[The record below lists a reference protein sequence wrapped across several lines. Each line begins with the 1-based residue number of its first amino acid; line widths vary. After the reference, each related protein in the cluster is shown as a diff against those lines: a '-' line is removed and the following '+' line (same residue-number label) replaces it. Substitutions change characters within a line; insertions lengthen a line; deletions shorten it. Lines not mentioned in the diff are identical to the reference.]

1 MMKNLSGNIKHISG
15 MIRSDFFK
23 KTASAISDFSAFASV
38 VLFYYPVL
46 KKIKISKRNFPGFL
60 FWYFRT

>member
-1 MMKNLSGNIKHISG
+1 MKETKNKNTESINRFGMMKNLSGNIKHISG

-46 KKIKISKRNFPGFL
+46 KK
-60 FWYFRT
+60 

>member
-46 KKIKISKRNFPGFL
+46 KK
-60 FWYFRT
+60 